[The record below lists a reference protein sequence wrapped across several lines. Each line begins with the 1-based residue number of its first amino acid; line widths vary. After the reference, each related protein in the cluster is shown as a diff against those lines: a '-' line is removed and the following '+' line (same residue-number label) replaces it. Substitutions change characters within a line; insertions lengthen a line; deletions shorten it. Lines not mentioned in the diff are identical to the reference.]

1 MAKITVE
8 RPHSLGREQA
18 RARAEQLVEKLAD
31 KYGLAHEWVGDT
43 VKLEGKGAKGRVEVE
58 EELIRIRIELNF
70 ILSTM
75 SGSIKSEVE
84 RVLDKAL
91 AA

>member
-1 MAKITVE
+1 MN
-8 RPHSLGREQA
+8 A
-18 RARAEQLVEKLAD
+18 RTPWAGKRLARKPSSWFKLSD
-31 KYGLAHEWVGDT
+31 KYGLAHEWSGDT
-43 VKLEGKGAKGRVEVE
+43 VKLEGNGAKGKVEVE
-58 EELIRIRIELNF
+58 EALIRINIELNF

-75 SGSIKSEVE
+75 SGSIKTEVE

>member
-18 RARAEQLVEKLAD
+18 REKAEQLVEKLAD
-31 KYGLAHEWVGDT
+31 RYGLAHEWVGDT
-43 VKLEGKGAKGRVEVE
+43 VKLEGKGAKGKVEVE
-58 EELIRIRIELNF
+58 EELIRINIDLNF

>member
-1 MAKITVE
+1 VAKITVE
-8 RPHSLGREQA
+8 RSHSLGREQA
-18 RARAEQLVEKLAD
+18 REKAEQLVEKLAD
-31 KYGLAHEWVGDT
+31 KYGLAHEWAGDT
-43 VKLEGKGAKGRVEVE
+43 VKLEGKGAKGKVEVE
-58 EELIRIRIELNF
+58 DTLIRINIDLNF

-75 SGSIKSEVE
+75 SGTIRSEVE

>member
-18 RARAEQLVEKLAD
+18 REKTEQLVEKLAD
-31 KYGLAHEWVGDT
+31 RYGLAHEWVGDT
-43 VKLEGKGAKGRVEVE
+43 VKLEGKGAKGKVEVE
-58 EELIRIRIELNF
+58 DELIRINIDLNF

>member
-8 RPHSLGREQA
+8 RPHALGLEKAREK
-18 RARAEQLVEKLAD
+18 AEQLVEKLSTR
-31 KYGLAHEWVGDT
+31 YGLAHEWAGDT
-43 VKLEGKGAKGRVEVE
+43 VKLSA
-58 EELIRIRIELNF
+58 
-70 ILSTM
+70 M
-75 SGSIKSEVE
+75 SGSIKTEVE

>member
-58 EELIRIRIELNF
+58 DELIRIRIELNF

>member
-18 RARAEQLVEKLAD
+18 REKAEQLVEKLAD
-31 KYGLAHEWVGDT
+31 RYGLAHEWVGDT
-43 VKLEGKGAKGRVEVE
+43 VKLEGKGAKGKVEVE
-58 EELIRIRIELNF
+58 DELIRINIDLNF
-70 ILSTM
+70 FLSTM

>member
-58 EELIRIRIELNF
+58 EALIRIRIELNF

>member
-1 MAKITVE
+1 M
-8 RPHSLGREQA
+8 GR
-18 RARAEQLVEKLAD
+18 RHR
-31 KYGLAHEWVGDT
+31 
-43 VKLEGKGAKGRVEVE
+43 KLEGKGAKGKVEVE
-58 EELIRIRIELNF
+58 DELIRINIDLNF

>member
-8 RPHSLGREQA
+8 RPHSLGLDEARE
-18 RARAEQLVEKLAD
+18 RAEQLVRKLAD
-31 KYGLAHEWVGDT
+31 RYGLAHEWVGDT
-43 VKLEGKGAKGRVEVE
+43 VRLEGKGAKGKVDVQQA
-58 EELIRIRIELNF
+58 LIRITIELNF
-70 ILSTM
+70 LLSTM

>member
-18 RARAEQLVEKLAD
+18 REKAEQLVEKLAD
-31 KYGLAHEWVGDT
+31 RYGLAHEWVGDT
-43 VKLEGKGAKGRVEVE
+43 VKLEGKGAKCKVEVE
-58 EELIRIRIELNF
+58 DELIRINIDLNF

>member
-18 RARAEQLVEKLAD
+18 REKAEQLVEKLAD
-31 KYGLAHEWVGDT
+31 RYGLAHEWVGDT
-43 VKLEGKGAKGRVEVE
+43 VKLEGKGAKGKVEVE
-58 EELIRIRIELNF
+58 DELIRINIDLNF

>member
-18 RARAEQLVEKLAD
+18 REKAEQLVVKLAD
-31 KYGLAHEWVGDT
+31 RYGLAHEWVGDT
-43 VKLEGKGAKGRVEVE
+43 VKLEGKGAKGKVEVE
-58 EELIRIRIELNF
+58 DELIRINIDLNF

>member
-18 RARAEQLVEKLAD
+18 REKAGQLVEKLAD
-31 KYGLAHEWVGDT
+31 RYGLAHEWVGDT
-43 VKLEGKGAKGRVEVE
+43 VKLEGKGAKGKVQVED
-58 EELIRIRIELNF
+58 ELIRINIDLNF

>member
-18 RARAEQLVEKLAD
+18 REKAEQLVEKLAYR
-31 KYGLAHEWVGDT
+31 YGLAHEWVGDT
-43 VKLEGKGAKGRVEVE
+43 VKLEGKGAKGKVEVE
-58 EELIRIRIELNF
+58 DELIRINIDLNF

>member
-18 RARAEQLVEKLAD
+18 REKAEQLVDKLAER
-31 KYGLAHEWVGDT
+31 YGLAHEWVGDT
-43 VKLEGKGAKGRVEVE
+43 VKLEGKGAKGKVEVE
-58 EELIRIRIELNF
+58 DELIRINIDLNF

>member
-18 RARAEQLVEKLAD
+18 REKAEQLVEKLAD
-31 KYGLAHEWVGDT
+31 RYGLAHEWIGDT
-43 VKLEGKGAKGRVEVE
+43 VKLEGKGAKGKVEVE
-58 EELIRIRIELNF
+58 DELIRINIDLNF